1 MSTGQ
6 LALHT
11 TPKLP
16 GHRDTQVKVE
26 GRIYDR
32 WEPTP
37 EGVERGT
44 WGRAWIGVVEVSV
57 RSDDPEAAATHLRT
71 RKGEDEAQDAFIAH
85 LLNTGAI
92 EGDRSK
98 ISRDLWC
105 CDAKV
110 TIEDGRAVYRQ
121 EVEVPQDFGP
131 EPTREE
137 KAAGWLR
144 LTGKPMKTFADVM
157 AEVEERARAPVGGI
171 PAELLQECEG
181 RSSSYATAVLHRDH
195 VRRRLGLPA
204 VHDLGNGETGVVV
217 VGAPAP
223 ATPPVQR
230 GGRPGWTR
238 LSPPGNK
245 CATHWRH
252 ESGWEVRHCGHPTA
266 NYPYSATDP
275 GDPEARVCV
284 THNGRGFKTLAVAFD
299 AIDGVLAGRLIA
311 TNERC
316 GARTRRICT
325 PEQVA

>member
-1 MSTGQ
+1 MTQ

-11 TPKLP
+11 TPKHP
-16 GHRDTQVKVE
+16 GHRDTQVKVD
-26 GRIYDR
+26 GRMYDR
-32 WEPTP
+32 WEPTTD
-37 EGVERGT
+37 GVERGT

-57 RSDDPEAAATHLRT
+57 RSDDPEATAERLRG
-71 RKGEDEAQDAFIAH
+71 RGGEDEAAEAFISY

-92 EGDRSK
+92 QGDRAK
-98 ISRDLWC
+98 ICRDFYR
-105 CDAKV
+105 CDPVV
-110 TIEDGRAVYRQ
+110 TIAEGRAVYRQ
-121 EVEVPQDFGP
+121 EVEVPQDFDP

-137 KAAGWLR
+137 EAAGWLR
-144 LTGKPMKTFADVM
+144 LTGKPMKTFAGVM
-157 AEVEERARAPVGGI
+157 AELDAKG
-171 PAELLQECEG
+171 
-181 RSSSYATAVLHRDH
+181 ATVA
-195 VRRRLGLPA
+195 A

-217 VGAPAP
+217 VGVPAHAAAPA
-223 ATPPVQR
+223 QR
-230 GGRPGWTR
+230 GARPGWAR

-275 GDPEARVCV
+275 NDPEDRVCV
-284 THNGRGFKTLAVAFD
+284 THNGKGFKTLAVAFD
-299 AIDGVLAGRLIA
+299 AIEGVLAGRLIA

>member
-1 MSTGQ
+1 MTQ

-11 TPKLP
+11 TPKHP

-44 WGRAWIGVVEVSV
+44 WGRAWIGVAEVSV
-57 RSDDPEAAATHLRT
+57 RADDLEAAATHLRT
-71 RKGEDEAQDAFIAH
+71 RKGEDEAQDAAIAH

-92 EGDRSK
+92 QGDRAK
-98 ISRDLWC
+98 IGRDLWT
-105 CDAKV
+105 CDPTV
-110 TIEDGRAVYRQ
+110 TVEGDRAVYRQ
-121 EVEVPQDFGP
+121 EIEVQQDFGP

-137 KAAGWLR
+137 EDAGWLR
-144 LTGKPMKTFADVM
+144 LMGKPRKTFAGVM
-157 AEVEERARAPVGGI
+157 AELGANG
-171 PAELLQECEG
+171 
-181 RSSSYATAVLHRDH
+181 ATVATI
-195 VRRRLGLPA
+195 
-204 VHDLGNGETGVVV
+204 HDLGNGETGVVV

-223 ATPPVQR
+223 APPPAQR
-230 GGRPGWTR
+230 GARPGWTR
-238 LSPPGNK
+238 LSAPGNK
-245 CATHWRH
+245 CAAHWRH

-275 GDPEARVCV
+275 NDPEARVCV

-299 AIDGVLAGRLIA
+299 AIEGVLAGRLIA

-325 PEQVA
+325 PEQV